1 MIPSTNQLVEA
12 VTTRHNH
19 GIDPTLHIWGWEI
32 PVYLFLGGLAAGLL
46 VLPAVLEM
54 VRRDVKLPG
63 SIRHMPLVGLVMIS
77 LGMVALFLDLEY
89 KLHVYRFYLSLEPAS
104 PMSWGSWILLLV
116 YPAGLALWLMLL
128 GEGGRRA
135 LLPARIAGPVER
147 FFRRRQRAILWSS
160 IVAGVALGT
169 YTGLLLGTLGARP
182 LWNTTVLGPLFLVSG
197 LSTAAAFML
206 LFRPRGDAQ
215 EQLVKWDMAL
225 IVAELGFIG
234 LFVLTLATGTRVS
247 QQAAKEI
254 LGGPWTG
261 VFWSLV
267 VFVGLVVP
275 LGMEFVERK
284 RHLRPAV
291 MTSILI
297 LIGGLSLRWILLA
310 AGQASS
316 YGFLN

>member
-1 MIPSTNQLVEA
+1 MLSTNELVEV

-54 VRRDVKLPG
+54 VRKDVNLPA
-63 SIRHMPLVGLVMIS
+63 SVKHMPLAGLAMIS

-116 YPAGLALWLMLL
+116 YPAGLLLWLMLL
-128 GEGGRRA
+128 GEDGRRR
-135 LLPARIAGPVER
+135 LLPARVADATVR
-147 FFRRRQRAILWSS
+147 FFRNRRSAILWSNV
-160 IVAGVALGT
+160 VAGVSLGT
-169 YTGLLLGTLGARP
+169 YTGLLLGTLSARP

-206 LFRPRGDAQ
+206 LFRPRGDTHDK
-215 EQLVKWDMAL
+215 LVKWDMAL
-225 IVAELGFIG
+225 IAVELFFIG
-234 LFVLTLATGTRVS
+234 LFILTLTTGSRVS
-247 QQAAKEI
+247 QLAARDF

-261 VFWSLV
+261 LFWSLV

-275 LGMEFVERK
+275 LTMEFVERK
-284 RHLRPAV
+284 RHLRPTI

-297 LIGGLSLRWILLA
+297 LVGGLSLRWILLA

-316 YGFLN
+316 YGLLN